1 MFKVGFGYAINQK
14 LVESLPADVAE
25 KTFTISPSPAAGSKG
40 CEHLMK
46 LTGIASPDPYT
57 TQIYDHINL
66 VLLAIAYAG
75 DSSGSAI
82 KDNVRKISQAPG
94 GTAVDT
100 GQNAGYRQGKHDGMV
115 AGIKKGRTAGIKK
128 GRTAGYASGYAAGV
142 AAAQAAAPPATK
154 TTKKKTS
161 GN

>member
-1 MFKVGFGYAINQK
+1 MSSTSSNPLPI
-14 LVESLPADVAE
+14 SLPR
-25 KTFTISPSPAAGSKG
+25 FSPAALLLALALAAMLS
-40 CEHLMK
+40 MVV
-46 LTGIASPDPYT
+46 GIAAYT
-57 TQIYDHINL
+57 VHT
-66 VLLAIAYAG
+66 G
-75 DSSGSAI
+75 SG
-82 KDNVRKISQAPG
+82 ISQGDLAAAQHNAYQSG
-94 GTAVDT
+94 HDAGYTAGLAKGKDT

-154 TTKKKTS
+154 TTKKKTG